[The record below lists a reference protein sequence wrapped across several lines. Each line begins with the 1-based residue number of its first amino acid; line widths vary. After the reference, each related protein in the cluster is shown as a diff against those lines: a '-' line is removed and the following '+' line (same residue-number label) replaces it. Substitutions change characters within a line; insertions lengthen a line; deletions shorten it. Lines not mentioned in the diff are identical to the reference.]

1 MNADQLLNIIRERL
15 GIEALNLMQRRVW
28 DSKASRLIILSPTGS
43 GKTVAFAGAMLKR
56 LPNAGNG
63 VVALILA
70 PSRELVLQIG
80 EVLRSIAQGYKVA
93 TFYGSHPMQDEINT
107 LRGNP
112 DIIVATP
119 GRMLDHLQRCTVSP
133 AALKT
138 LVIDE
143 YDKSLELGFQGEM
156 SRICRRM
163 PAPRSVILTSAT
175 ELKELPDFIDL
186 KDAETIDCSDS
197 GSKPRKR
204 LHIARVESPVRDKL
218 DTLVAL
224 LAGESLRRTIVFVNH
239 RESAER
245 VFDRLHKENFA
256 VALYHGGMEQAER
269 DRAVICLNNGSKPIM
284 IATDLAARGLD
295 IDSVGAVVH
304 YHLPPSDAAWTHRN
318 GRTARVDAEGEVFVI
333 TCEGETIP
341 EYVDWDNDYTPDFE
355 ISAPE
360 RPSHVTLYVNSGRRE
375 KVSRGDLVG
384 LLIKTVGIEASQIG
398 RIDVRDH
405 SAYISLARH
414 AIPMLHSQPTLK
426 VKGVR
431 LKISV
436 LE

>member
-1 MNADQLLNIIRERL
+1 MNADKLLNIIRERL
-15 GIEALNLMQRRVW
+15 GIEALNLMQRKVW
-28 DSKASRLIILSPTGS
+28 DAKASRLIILSPTGS

-56 LPNAGNG
+56 LPKAGNG
-63 VVALILA
+63 IAALILA
-70 PSRELVLQIG
+70 PSRELVLQIS

-93 TFYGSHPMQDEINT
+93 AFYGSHPMQDEINT

-119 GRMLDHLQRCTVSP
+119 GRMLDHLQRSTLSL
-133 AALKT
+133 ATLKS
-138 LVIDE
+138 LIIDE

-156 SRICRRM
+156 SKICRRI
-163 PAPRSVILTSAT
+163 PTLRSVILTSAT

-186 KDAETIDCSDS
+186 KDAETIDCTES

-224 LAGESLRRTIVFVNH
+224 LAGESLRRTIIFVNH
-239 RESAER
+239 RESADR
-245 VFDRLHKENFA
+245 VFDRLDKEGFA
-256 VALYHGGMEQAER
+256 TALYHGGMEQANR

-284 IATDLAARGLD
+284 VATDLAARGLD

-304 YHLPPSDAAWTHRN
+304 YHMPPSDAAWTHRN

-341 EYVDWDNDYTPDFE
+341 EYVDWDHDY
-355 ISAPE
+355 APNIE
-360 RPSHVTLYVNSGRRE
+360 TIAPKRPENVTLYVNAGRKE

-405 SAYISLARH
+405 SAYIALARP
-414 AIPMLHSQPTLK
+414 ALPMLHSQPTLK
-426 VKGVR
+426 IKGVR
-431 LKISV
+431 LKISP